1 MALTESQQTAIL
13 QLTQAM
19 FNATPGTVYL
29 EALGSQITA
38 GRSLADLAQSLAGSA
53 FFFGKNYAVDLTPET
68 FADAFINDLIGDNAS
83 AENKTLATDYIVSRM
98 TAGATQ
104 GEVITEVTNI
114 LSAFPA
120 TDPVWGKAALAYNTG
135 NAAKIV
141 DNLVGDTATA
151 DDKAGAVDYILAQ
164 MASGQTF
171 GQMIDWAI
179 TALSGIDHT
188 DSTWGN
194 AAALFDNRMEVS
206 RYYSIEKAGTA
217 TSLATLQQILTGIT
231 SDVATVATAKAAID
245 NLLSN
250 PTFNLADLNGSNGFR
265 LDGVAGSDDTGEVV
279 GSAGDINGDGFDD
292 LIIGAPHNFDDF
304 YSGSSFVVFGKA
316 SGFSATLPL
325 SSLDGSNGFRING
338 VAGGDAAGQAVGSA
352 GDINGDGFDDL
363 LIGAPISDNP
373 KQDTG
378 HVYVVFG
385 KAAGFSA
392 TIDLSSLDGTNGF
405 QMSVDE
411 GDVLLAW
418 SLDSAGDVNGDHI
431 DDFIIG
437 APLKDNPNGA
447 NTGSAYVVFGKT
459 TGFDANLD
467 LSSLDGSNGF
477 RIDGIAESLN
487 LGNGVSAGDING
499 DGFNDLIAGSYG
511 VGAGKSFVVFGKASG
526 FDATVDLS
534 GLDGS
539 NGFTLEGEAEGD
551 EAGYSVDNAGDVNGD
566 GFDDV
571 IIGARSAGINGE
583 GSGAAYV
590 VFGKASGFDATLNL
604 SSLDGSNGFRLEG
617 VAAGEQAGRSV
628 STAGDFNGDGFD
640 DVIVGSYAAD
650 ANGIDSGSAYVVF
663 GKASGFSASLN
674 LSNLNSTD
682 GFSLSGLAAG
692 NSLGKAVSSVGD
704 INNDGFDDLI
714 VGAPFATG
722 GTFNSGVGYVI
733 FGHSLAST
741 AAASKTIEMDS
752 LDVNSLDATALLV
765 GVNVFTDLM

>member
-1 MALTESQQTAIL
+1 
-13 QLTQAM
+13 
-19 FNATPGTVYL
+19 
-29 EALGSQITA
+29 
-38 GRSLADLAQSLAGSA
+38 
-53 FFFGKNYAVDLTPET
+53 
-68 FADAFINDLIGDNAS
+68 
-83 AENKTLATDYIVSRM
+83 
-98 TAGATQ
+98 
-104 GEVITEVTNI
+104 
-114 LSAFPA
+114 
-120 TDPVWGKAALAYNTG
+120 
-135 NAAKIV
+135 
-141 DNLVGDTATA
+141 
-151 DDKAGAVDYILAQ
+151 

-231 SDVATVATAKAAID
+231 SDVATVATAKAAVD

-418 SLDSAGDVNGDHI
+418 FLDSAGDVNGDHI
-431 DDFIIG
+431 DDFI
-437 APLKDNPNGA
+437 
-447 NTGSAYVVFGKT
+447 
-459 TGFDANLD
+459 
-467 LSSLDGSNGF
+467 
-477 RIDGIAESLN
+477 
-487 LGNGVSAGDING
+487 
-499 DGFNDLIAGSYG
+499 
-511 VGAGKSFVVFGKASG
+511 
-526 FDATVDLS
+526 TVDLS

-590 VFGKASGFDATLNL
+590 VFGKASGFDVTLNL

-692 NSLGKAVSSVGD
+692 NSLGKAVSSAGD

-741 AAASKTIEMDS
+741 AAASKTIETDS
-752 LDVNSLDATALLV
+752 LDVNSQNTTALLV
-765 GVNVFTDLM
+765 GVNLSTDLI